1 MPITKRLS
9 ERINDE
15 TYKALVSQGIKGNE
29 ALILIYQEET
39 GASTF
44 KTFIQW
50 KNEGMI
56 VKKGSEGFPVFSRS
70 IGKIKEEQGKEST
83 ETENRL
89 FRTAYLFNEFQ
100 VEPLKVREPA

>member
-1 MPITKRLS
+1 MAVTKKLH
-9 ERINDE
+9 ERITDDR
-15 TYKALVSQGIKGNE
+15 YKALTNLGIKGNE

-83 ETENRL
+83 EGENRM